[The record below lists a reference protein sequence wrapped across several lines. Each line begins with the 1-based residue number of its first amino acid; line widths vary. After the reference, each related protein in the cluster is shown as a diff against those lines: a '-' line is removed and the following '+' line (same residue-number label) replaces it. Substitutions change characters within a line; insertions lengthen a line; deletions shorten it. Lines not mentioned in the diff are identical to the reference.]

1 MSDRLQQVVKQYQDH
16 LNPGLAKLMD
26 FMGFGVIEDH
36 AEGCY
41 VYDHEGTAYLD
52 FLGGFGVYALGHRP
66 AEVVEAVKAQLDR
79 QPMSCRMMYNEPQA
93 ELAALLGELTPDDLQ
108 YCFFGN
114 SGTEAVEG
122 ALKLARLYFSA
133 KGEPRPKFVST
144 EGAFHGKTMGALA
157 VSGREKY
164 RTPFAPLMGEVVHIP
179 FGDADALAAAVDTQT
194 AAVIL
199 EPIQGEAGVIVP
211 PDGYLQAARDACDRA
226 GAKLIF
232 DEVQTGFARTGR
244 LFGCQWDGVAP
255 DVMTLAKALGGGVM
269 PIGAFIA
276 TAEMWAPMLPNPLL
290 HSSTWGGNPLACAA
304 AVAAVKAIVEKNL
317 ATAALE
323 RGKQLCEGLEKLA
336 SAYPSLLG
344 EVRGRGLLVGLEFHN
359 EDVAGLVIAKL
370 AAQKIL
376 VAYTL
381 NNPTVMRL
389 EPPLIVS
396 AAEVDRLLG
405 ALETALGESAELVK
419 MLGMGDAS

>member
-1 MSDRLQQVVKQYQDH
+1 MTDRLQTVVQRYKDH
-16 LNPGLAKLMD
+16 LNPGLAKLID

-36 AEGCY
+36 AAGCY
-41 VYDHEGTAYLD
+41 VYDHEGQAYLD

-66 AEVVEAVKAQLDR
+66 PVVVDAVKAQLDR
-79 QPMSCRMMYNEPQA
+79 QPMSCRLMYDEPQA
-93 ELAALLGELTPDDLQ
+93 ELAALLGELTPGDLQ
-108 YCFFGN
+108 YSFFGN
-114 SGTEAVEG
+114 SGAEAVEG

-133 KGEPRPKFVST
+133 RGESRPKLVST
-144 EGAFHGKTMGALA
+144 EGAFHGKTLGALA

-164 RTPFAPLMGEVVHIP
+164 RAPFAPLMGEVVHVP
-179 FGDADALAAAVDTQT
+179 FGDAAALAAAVDTRT

-211 PDGYLQAARDACDRA
+211 PDGYLSAAREACDRH

-232 DEVQTGFARTGR
+232 DEVQTGLARTGR

-255 DVMTLAKALGGGVM
+255 DIMTLAKALGGGVM
-269 PIGAFIA
+269 PIGAFVA
-276 TAEMWAPMLPNPLL
+276 TAELWAPMLPNPLL

-304 AVAAVKAIVEKNL
+304 AVAAVKAIVEQDL
-317 ATAALE
+317 AAAAAA
-323 RGKQLCEGLEKLA
+323 RGEQLQAGLNKLLVA
-336 SAYPSLLG
+336 HPTLLK

-359 EDVAGLVIAKL
+359 EDVAGLVIAQL

-389 EPPLIVS
+389 EPPLIVT
-396 AAEVDRLLG
+396 ADEVDRLLTG
-405 ALETALGESAELVK
+405 LSKALEETAVLMAMLVE
-419 MLGMGDAS
+419 GGAS